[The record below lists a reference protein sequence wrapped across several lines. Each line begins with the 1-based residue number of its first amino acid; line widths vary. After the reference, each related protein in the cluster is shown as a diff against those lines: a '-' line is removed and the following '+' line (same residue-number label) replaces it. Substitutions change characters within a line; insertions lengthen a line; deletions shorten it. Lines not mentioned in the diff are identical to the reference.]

1 MMRKRPLR
9 WIIVGVVL
17 AVGLYFVLDVIALRY
32 LESRGAAEL
41 ARTLTAEEAKVDL
54 GDIPFLPGFITG
66 RLSRAEV
73 NVRGAS
79 GSGGLR
85 VQSLNARMSGLRFSW
100 REMFALA
107 RSVFSTR
114 TKVSMS
120 EPIGLV
126 EIGQSDLEDFLQ
138 RHITDVGTVGISS
151 SGVEVRFLE
160 KRLKTGIEPTPDDLT
175 EPARYLPRVT
185 DRHIALI
192 LISMGEVPDRFAESA
207 RRVGQVI
214 NLPAVPEGLRTDVRL
229 GAGVIT
235 VEATGHEAELEIGE
249 GEE

>member
-1 MMRKRPLR
+1 MRRRPLR
-9 WIIVGVVL
+9 WIIVGIVL

-41 ARTLTAEEAKVDL
+41 ARSLTAEEAKVDL

-66 RLSRAEV
+66 KLSRAEV

-79 GSGGLR
+79 GSGGFR
-85 VQSLNARMSGLRFSW
+85 VQSLSAQMRSLRFSW
-100 REMFALA
+100 RDVFALS
-107 RSVFSTR
+107 RSVFSRR

-138 RHITDVGTVGISS
+138 RHIPDVGTVGISGA
-151 SGVEVRFLE
+151 GVEVRFLS
-160 KRLKTGIEPTPDDLT
+160 KRLKTGIEPTSDDLT

-185 DRHIALI
+185 DRHIVLS
-192 LISMGEVPDRFAESA
+192 LISAAQVPDRFAESA
-207 RRVGQVI
+207 RRVEEVI
-214 NLPAVPEGLRTDVRL
+214 NLPAIPEGMRTDVRL

-235 VEATGHEAELEIGE
+235 VEASGREAELTIGE
-249 GEE
+249 GEEE

>member
-1 MMRKRPLR
+1 MRRRPLR
-9 WIIVGVVL
+9 WIMVGVVL
-17 AVGLYFVLDVIALRY
+17 AVGLYFVFDVISLQY

-41 ARTLTAEEAKVDL
+41 ARTMTAEEAKIDL

-66 RLSRAEV
+66 KLSRAEID
-73 NVRGAS
+73 VRGAS
-79 GSGGLR
+79 GSGGFR
-85 VQSLNARMSGLRFSW
+85 VQLLNARMSNVRFSW
-100 REMFALA
+100 REMLSLS

-114 TKVSMS
+114 TKVKMG

-138 RHITDVGTVGISS
+138 RHIPDVGTVRISS
-151 SGVEVRFLE
+151 AGVEVRFLS

-185 DRHIALI
+185 DRHIVLS
-192 LISMGEVPDRFAESA
+192 LLGMGQVPERFASSA
-207 RRVGQVI
+207 RRVEQVI
-214 NLPAVPEGLRTDVRL
+214 DLPAIPEGLRSDVRL

-235 VEATGHEAELEIGE
+235 VEASGRELELTVGE